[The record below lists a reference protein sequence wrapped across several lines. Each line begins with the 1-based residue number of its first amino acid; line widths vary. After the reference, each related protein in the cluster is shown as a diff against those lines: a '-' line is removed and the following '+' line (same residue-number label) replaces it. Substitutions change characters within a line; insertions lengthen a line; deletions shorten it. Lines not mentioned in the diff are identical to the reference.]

1 MGNITLYEGNG
12 ASQNIVNSY
21 SDSPWSG
28 EVKPNDEAR
37 SLKLN
42 NVRAGCKIIVYDRKD
57 AGTSD
62 DYCIIEVKK
71 EGHEIIVPTFEQS
84 MDNDNVRV
92 TFVRNN
98 GLDGKVSYI
107 KIQ

>member
-1 MGNITLYEGNG
+1 MGIITLYEGNN
-12 ASQNIVNSY
+12 ATQTIVTSYEDNSY
-21 SDSPWSG
+21 SG
-28 EVKPNDEAR
+28 QVKPNDEAR

-42 NVRAGCKIIVYDRKD
+42 DVRVGCKITIYDDRN
-57 AGTSD
+57 ANTSD

-71 EGHEIIVPTFEQS
+71 QVHEYIVGSFEKS
-84 MDNDNVRV
+84 IDDDTVKV